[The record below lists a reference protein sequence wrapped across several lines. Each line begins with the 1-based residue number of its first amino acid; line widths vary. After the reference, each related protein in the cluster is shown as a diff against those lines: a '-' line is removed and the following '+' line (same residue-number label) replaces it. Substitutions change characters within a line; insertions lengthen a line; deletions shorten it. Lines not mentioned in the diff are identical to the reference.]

1 MFRDNPT
8 TPMQAPSLSPQTLYR
23 GMYVRV
29 AQKLRVDPSYVSRVA
44 RGERYSKPV
53 EDALR
58 LEIDQINRKLG
69 GDNVGH
75 SHKPTRNAGPRKRL
89 RYFVSRNNKWL
100 RQQWL
105 HQSQGDAT
113 LKRLPAQKRL
123 SPIPPLMTEAVKLMK
138 YSIKEM
144 PGLTLKA
151 SAQHGRVR
159 FGQGCPVGA
168 VLEDYN
174 LLRRCLFMLAQ
185 ENQHHMDT
193 TLLIH
198 DLAQLGEVLD
208 LQSQSA
214 IKTYLA
220 HA

>member
-8 TPMQAPSLSPQTLYR
+8 TPMPPPSLSPQTLYR
-23 GMYVRV
+23 GLYVRV

-58 LEIDQINRKLG
+58 HEIDQINKKLG
-69 GDNVGH
+69 DSVSH
-75 SHKPTRNAGPRKRL
+75 SHKPTRGAEPRKRL

-105 HQSQGDAT
+105 QESQGDPT

-123 SPIPPLMTEAVKLMK
+123 SPIPPLMAEAVKLMK
-138 YSIKEM
+138 YSVKEM
-144 PGLTLKA
+144 PGVALKA

-159 FGQGCPVGA
+159 LGQGCSVEV

-174 LLRRCLFMLAQ
+174 LLRRCLVMLAQ
-185 ENQHHMDT
+185 ENQHRMDPQ
-193 TLLIH
+193 LLIH

-208 LQSQSA
+208 LQAQSA

-220 HA
+220 QA